1 MIMKNTFLFLVTSLI
16 IMGFHNVRAQV
27 DAPIFK
33 AGFAEMD
40 ITPDIGMERPGNYG
54 KSYHTFFNDRCKVR
68 ASVFDDGRKRVAIVG
83 VDLLFITRS
92 IVQQARQMIAEQC
105 GIEPEAVMIGASH
118 SHSSGPIAMSEP
130 GDFDQASPLVQDL
143 VTNKSITSDP
153 GYTQHLTNQIVRAVV
168 QANAH
173 RTDARLAVG
182 VGHEDKVSFNR
193 RLRMKNGRTYSHPGV
208 GNPDIID
215 YAGPIDPE
223 VGTVGVW
230 DMNGRLLGMIVNF
243 SCHATTNPGG
253 ISANWIWTMERTIRG
268 ATGHAAL
275 PVVFV
280 QGACGD
286 ITQVDN
292 LAKHANPNAKE
303 WCEIVGGRVGAEAY
317 KTLLLIRRGA
327 GSDIPLD
334 YRRRVWNIDRRVP
347 SEEHV
352 KKALELVQKDP
363 EEVGTTDWVFAKETV
378 LLDALIQSRP
388 QAEVEVQVIQ
398 VGPIAFVSNP
408 AEYFVQY
415 GLDIKKGSNFP
426 FTFVVELAN
435 GCVGYVPTEEAF
447 SEHGGGYETR
457 LTSYSNLEVTAGTQF
472 AQTGIKLANEMTPGP
487 VPQPPLPPEF
497 KSAWSYG
504 NLPPQL
510 D

>member
-1 MIMKNTFLFLVTSLI
+1 
-16 IMGFHNVRAQV
+16 
-27 DAPIFK
+27 
-33 AGFAEMD
+33 
-40 ITPDIGMERPGNYG
+40 
-54 KSYHTFFNDRCKVR
+54 
-68 ASVFDDGRKRVAIVG
+68 
-83 VDLLFITRS
+83 
-92 IVQQARQMIAEQC
+92 QMIAEQC

-292 LAKHANPNAKE
+292 LA
-303 WCEIVGGRVGAEAY
+303 
-317 KTLLLIRRGA
+317 
-327 GSDIPLD
+327 
-334 YRRRVWNIDRRVP
+334 
-347 SEEHV
+347 
-352 KKALELVQKDP
+352 
-363 EEVGTTDWVFAKETV
+363 
-378 LLDALIQSRP
+378 
-388 QAEVEVQVIQ
+388 
-398 VGPIAFVSNP
+398 
-408 AEYFVQY
+408 
-415 GLDIKKGSNFP
+415 
-426 FTFVVELAN
+426 
-435 GCVGYVPTEEAF
+435 
-447 SEHGGGYETR
+447 
-457 LTSYSNLEVTAGTQF
+457 
-472 AQTGIKLANEMTPGP
+472 
-487 VPQPPLPPEF
+487 
-497 KSAWSYG
+497 
-504 NLPPQL
+504 
-510 D
+510 